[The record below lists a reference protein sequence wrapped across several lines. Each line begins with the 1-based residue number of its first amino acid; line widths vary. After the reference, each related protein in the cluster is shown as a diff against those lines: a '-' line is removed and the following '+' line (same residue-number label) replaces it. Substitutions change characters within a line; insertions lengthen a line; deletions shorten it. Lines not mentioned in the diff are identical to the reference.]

1 MTKLTRIYF
10 LLLVFELFKA
20 EICDWP
26 NQATLREVLNVP
38 AMFPHRQSI
47 DWNRF
52 GMISKR
58 LWNQFDNTPPPNPQM
73 RTPDAP
79 EHSRLSDAVIS
90 KWSLHGSPM
99 ALRGDFSGQIPRRVL
114 PPVPPARNERL
125 NSYPFMTMHFVGR
138 HRTRRSTPAN
148 QPNTEIAIRCWC
160 FSLKLSSWIFRY
172 ETFNLKAF
180 PRRSILSNVPFLLF
194 PMEPHEWLVISCASL
209 RETKN
214 SSTNTIL
221 KSF

>member
-1 MTKLTRIYF
+1 
-10 LLLVFELFKA
+10 
-20 EICDWP
+20 
-26 NQATLREVLNVP
+26 
-38 AMFPHRQSI
+38 MFPHRQSI

-79 EHSRLSDAVIS
+79 ELPSLWCSDLQMVFA
-90 KWSLHGSPM
+90 WFPDGSPRRF
-99 ALRGDFSGQIPRRVL
+99 LRPNSSESL

-160 FSLKLSSWIFRY
+160 FSLKLSSWIFRF
-172 ETFNLKAF
+172 EL
-180 PRRSILSNVPFLLF
+180 SIWNFQFESLS
-194 PMEPHEWLVISCASL
+194 
-209 RETKN
+209 
-214 SSTNTIL
+214 
-221 KSF
+221 